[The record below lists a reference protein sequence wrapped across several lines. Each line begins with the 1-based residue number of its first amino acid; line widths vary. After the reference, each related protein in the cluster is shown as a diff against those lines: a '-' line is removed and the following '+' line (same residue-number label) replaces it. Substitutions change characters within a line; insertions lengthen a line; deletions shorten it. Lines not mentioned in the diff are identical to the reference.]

1 MKIVML
7 GTALD
12 TKGGISS
19 VVNVYKS
26 DGLFRRWPITYIVT
40 HCDGSGLKK
49 ILAAV
54 RGLIFY
60 NIALYRSEVLAVHAH
75 VSSRASFWRKSI
87 FIACAFLFRV
97 PVIFHLHGAEFQL
110 FYKDECSSFRQ
121 FLIRSLLNRCYCL
134 IALSPQWQAWLKPL
148 VSRPSVLSIYNPVQI
163 LNDDISKEPR
173 KTLLF
178 LGRLGKRKGI
188 YDVIEALVKVKQR
201 HSDVL
206 LIAAGD
212 GEREEVERF
221 AKLMGVRENIEIP
234 GWIDQKQAR
243 KLRRKSWI
251 YVMPSY
257 NEGLPMSILEAMSSG
272 LPVIS
277 TPVGGIPDAVSDGVE
292 GLLIEPG
299 NVEQLAESIVRL
311 LEDNALR
318 RQMGLAAEEKIRN
331 TFSTE
336 STVPQIEAIYQ
347 EIGCLRQN
355 GFDSTDVG

>member
-26 DGLFRRWPITYIVT
+26 NGLFKRWPISYIAT
-40 HCDGSGLKK
+40 HCDGTGLKK
-49 ILAAV
+49 ILVAA
-54 RGLIFY
+54 RGLIFF
-60 NIALYRSEVLAVHAH
+60 NLELYRSEVLAVHAH
-75 VSSRASFWRKSI
+75 VSSRVSFWRKSV
-87 FIACAFLFRV
+87 FIASAFLFRV
-97 PVIFHLHGAEFQL
+97 PVIFHLHGAEFQV
-110 FYKDECSSFRQ
+110 FYKEECSSFRR

-134 IALSPQWQAWLKPL
+134 IALSPQWQSWLKPL
-148 VSRPSVLSIYNPVQI
+148 VSRPAVLSIYNPVQT
-163 LNDDISKEPR
+163 LNEEVCRESR

-188 YDVIEALVKVKQR
+188 YDIIEALVKVKQR
-201 HSDVL
+201 HPDVR

-212 GEREEVERF
+212 GEREEVARY
-221 AKLMGVRENIEIP
+221 ARLMGVEENIELP
-234 GWIDQKQAR
+234 GWIDQKEAV
-243 KLRRKSWI
+243 KLRSQSWI

-299 NVEQLAESIVRL
+299 NVDQLAESIERL
-311 LEDNALR
+311 LGDKQLL
-318 RQMGLAAEEKIRN
+318 RQMSLAAEEKVRN
-331 TFSTE
+331 TFSSE
-336 STVPQIEAIYQ
+336 SIVPQIETIYH
-347 EIGCLRQN
+347 EIGRVRTNALN
-355 GFDSTDVG
+355 STDVV